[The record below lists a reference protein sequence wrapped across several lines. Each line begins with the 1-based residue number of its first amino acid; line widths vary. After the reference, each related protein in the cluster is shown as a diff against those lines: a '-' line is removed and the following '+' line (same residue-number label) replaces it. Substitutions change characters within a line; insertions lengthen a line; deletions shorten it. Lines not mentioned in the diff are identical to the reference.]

1 MTLHIAAG
9 MASPDSYR
17 RSETA
22 AGHAHDES
30 PDGLAS
36 AEQGLAVT
44 RIAAEALGTV
54 QQILQRMHTV
64 VGHAATQDARSVVE
78 ISAAEI
84 ATLNSLL
91 DYIAGQTTYRSVNLL
106 DGSYQASFQV
116 GSGAVI
122 GAGLIELDLRNAGVS
137 ARALGA
143 SSLAITATDGS
154 SYQPTADLNSLDA
167 AIAMVSA
174 TRSALGSVRGRLE
187 DAISDLE
194 TAITNVGAARTQLT
208 DADLADEVT
217 GTTRSH
223 LTLLR

>member
-1 MTLHIAAG
+1 MTVHIAAG
-9 MASPDSYR
+9 IASPDSYD
-17 RSETA
+17 RS
-22 AGHAHDES
+22 D
-30 PDGLAS
+30 LAN

-64 VGHAATQDARSVVE
+64 VGQARGQDPRFVTE

-91 DYIAGQTTYRSVNLL
+91 DYIAGQTTYRSATLL
-106 DGSYQASFQV
+106 DGSYQVSF
-116 GSGAVI
+116 GLGGGEVI
-122 GAGLIELDLRNAGVS
+122 ALDLGNADVS

-143 SSLAITATDGS
+143 ASLAITATGGGGYD
-154 SYQPTADLNSLDA
+154 PTADLNSLDA

-174 TRSALGSVRGRLE
+174 TRSLVGSVRGRLE
-187 DAISDLE
+187 NSMSDLQ
-194 TAITNVGAARTQLT
+194 TAITNVGASRTQLT

-217 GTTRSH
+217 GITRSH
-223 LTLLR
+223 LTLLPSP